1 MSFYKSLLFF
11 FCLFLIQLTVFSQEV
26 PEFKR
31 NALAI
36 DITQM
41 ATNEVNLSYELSF
54 SSRRS
59 LEIALGLIYVND
71 AIEDLA
77 KDMSNSHYFSEHGF
91 SARVAYKLYRRQV
104 EDSKWRDY
112 LAPAITY
119 KYLYFNNQWF
129 SNELTNEKTGIKY
142 DECLYQHRY
151 RSKFGFEFLWGKVY
165 NFNQSLALEMFYGV
179 GLRATS
185 SVRSDLLKQDICGV
199 DSSIIYVPDY
209 GDDKRF
215 FVRPALRAG
224 LKFRISF

>member
-91 SARVAYKLYRRQV
+91 SARVA
-104 EDSKWRDY
+104 
-112 LAPAITY
+112 
-119 KYLYFNNQWF
+119 
-129 SNELTNEKTGIKY
+129 
-142 DECLYQHRY
+142 
-151 RSKFGFEFLWGKVY
+151 
-165 NFNQSLALEMFYGV
+165 
-179 GLRATS
+179 
-185 SVRSDLLKQDICGV
+185 
-199 DSSIIYVPDY
+199 
-209 GDDKRF
+209 
-215 FVRPALRAG
+215 
-224 LKFRISF
+224 